1 MILPNASATLPLTFS
16 FNRAYITSP
25 LYLICCTR
33 DARHSSRA
41 MCIILSCS
49 PTPILHSIYFSCV
62 FFCPQI
68 PSHPHPGPTKREQRL
83 LRSWLLPKFK
93 ISLLK
98 LQDCQ
103 IISSTPMRYCRTA
116 QPTGDMVEHQT
127 TRILERSIMR
137 VRFSMPLGK

>member
-1 MILPNASATLPLTFS
+1 MRVRRCRLRFRSIVHILPLRSILFAVQRCTTFFPS
-16 FNRAYITSP
+16 DVHNLILQPDSDS
-25 LYLICCTR
+25 LQYLFQLCLLL
-33 DARHSSRA
+33 SSNTF
-41 MCIILSCS
+41 
-49 PTPILHSIYFSCV
+49 P
-62 FFCPQI
+62 
-68 PSHPHPGPTKREQRL
+68 PHPGPTKREQRL

-103 IISSTPMRYCRTA
+103 IISSTPMRYCRTV